1 MSLILAILL
10 GLFLFIRIASEKQ
23 STKAARR
30 EYEKLNAEYEERS
43 KRFRELHEDMELEHS
58 VRADQ
63 AMCEEARNLIRGNT
77 GIINPSF
84 KMVQMVAMAK
94 YGKIPSE
101 FISEWCTHFS
111 FYAKGD
117 AVERREQS
125 KKYLDFL
132 RFYNQL
138 LRSNG
143 VDEDIVIVACQ
154 KTPKGLKFKPVPILE
169 YTGDRVFPAT
179 WESVNWTPVP
189 HRTGANIGSLEVL
202 RWE

>member
-23 STKAARR
+23 ATKAARM

-43 KRFRELHEDMELEHS
+43 KRFRELHEDIELEHS
-58 VRADQ
+58 IRSDQ
-63 AMCEEARNLIRGNT
+63 AMCEKARNLIRENT

-84 KMVQMVAMAK
+84 KMVQMVAMAGS
-94 YGKIPSE
+94 GKIPSE
-101 FISEWCTHFS
+101 FISEWCNHFS

-117 AVERREQS
+117 AVERREQA

-132 RFYNQL
+132 RFYNKL

-143 VDEDIVIVACQ
+143 VDEDIVIMACQ
-154 KTPKGLKFKPVPILE
+154 KTPKRLEFKPVPISE
-169 YTGDRVFPAT
+169 YDGDRVYPAT
-179 WESVNWTPVP
+179 WESVNWTPVLCG
-189 HRTGANIGSLEVL
+189 TGADIGGSEVL